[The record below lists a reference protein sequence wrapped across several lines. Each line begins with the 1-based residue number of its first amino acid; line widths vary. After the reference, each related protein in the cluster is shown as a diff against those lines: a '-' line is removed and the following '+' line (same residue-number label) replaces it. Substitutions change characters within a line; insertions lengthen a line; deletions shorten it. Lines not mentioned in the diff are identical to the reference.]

1 MLTAMG
7 DVMREAYKRGWITTR
22 DGNISV
28 KKTGS
33 DILYITP
40 SGWRKTIIHPEHII
54 KVKFTPSLAKNI
66 DIIEL
71 IREIRFIDIKLF
83 GNSKINNLLQ
93 DDSSLASSLEKE
105 LDESDFKK
113 LVNNFYQVFDAIVT
127 KIRKKVVDLV
137 DEHLNV
143 MVNNQAEYL
152 TYNNQIFNFL
162 VINRLIRRS
171 QDGQ

>member
-1 MLTAMG
+1 
-7 DVMREAYKRGWITTR
+7 
-22 DGNISV
+22 
-28 KKTGS
+28 
-33 DILYITP
+33 
-40 SGWRKTIIHPEHII
+40 
-54 KVKFTPSLAKNI
+54 
-66 DIIEL
+66 
-71 IREIRFIDIKLF
+71 LF

-113 LVNNFYQVFDAIVT
+113 IVNNFYQVFDAIVT

-137 DEHLNV
+137 EGHLNV